1 MPWAKHLHTKVSRQ
15 VMMRPVISLQLTG
28 KQAGLVGGLDPLPPV
43 LCSPGVSS
51 TLYPWEGLILN
62 KGSMSH

>member
-1 MPWAKHLHTKVSRQ
+1 
-15 VMMRPVISLQLTG
+15 MMRPVISLQLTG